1 MLPGKKQL
9 LYRLLPSIVVGLLIQ
24 LVLAGIFYLDHEKV
38 SKLNLA
44 ITGITLFC
52 VSVLWLVFSVRS
64 ILKISLAVET
74 IHEASGILSAGGYPD
89 RKKIDGKDQLSEVS
103 ENLHALASSLQVK
116 SDFMTHI
123 SKGNLEVGYV
133 VSGNDD
139 LMGKAL
145 LEIKD
150 NLVRMKA
157 EEKQRAW
164 STEALAKFVEL
175 LQSSADI
182 KVLCNTIIV
191 NMVKTL
197 RANQGAIFILTQREG
212 GDEYLEMQAC
222 YAYDRN
228 KHLSM
233 KIEIGQ
239 GLIGQAYL
247 EKETIYLKD
256 IPDNFVRI
264 TSGLGD
270 ANPRNIL
277 ITPLKIDSTVV
288 GIVEMATFRE
298 FASHEIM
305 FAEKIGESIAHT
317 ITSLRL
323 SANTRTMLKE
333 AEERAEE
340 MRAQEEELR
349 QNQEELQ
356 ATQEEVSRK
365 YTELFSKLKDLNRQS
380 KFDQLL
386 SITFAKKRN
395 IEYYFDIIRNQIITF
410 SEDKMILDAMKA
422 FAAAFKTIDVNVSE
436 RKLAAMNHSII
447 EYYEH
452 EFIPRLNDN
461 TNQIHQ
467 VEKYIPGETKA
478 TTLQYHYISNNAHP
492 TGQKSMLNDPLDGSE
507 YSKVHAAYHPI
518 IRSYL
523 EKFGYY
529 DIFLLDS
536 ITGELVYSVF
546 KEVDYATNM
555 ITGLYST
562 TNFGKVVQE
571 VIASQDRDIVRLID
585 FETYAPS
592 YNAPASF
599 IAKPVYDGDIKIG
612 IVVFQMPINKVN
624 QILTGDNH
632 WREDGQGDSGET
644 FMVGNDYRLR
654 SITRGMIENADRYLN
669 ALKRQGYADD
679 VIRQIGKTGTNILL
693 ENLKLNCI
701 TKALNG
707 KSGQQLEKNANGV
720 ESLYTYAPLAIADVT
735 WVIVSTLSDEE
746 ASERIESLRNS

>member
-1 MLPGKKQL
+1 
-9 LYRLLPSIVVGLLIQ
+9 
-24 LVLAGIFYLDHEKV
+24 
-38 SKLNLA
+38 
-44 ITGITLFC
+44 
-52 VSVLWLVFSVRS
+52 
-64 ILKISLAVET
+64 
-74 IHEASGILSAGGYPD
+74 
-89 RKKIDGKDQLSEVS
+89 
-103 ENLHALASSLQVK
+103 
-116 SDFMTHI
+116 
-123 SKGNLEVGYV
+123 
-133 VSGNDD
+133 
-139 LMGKAL
+139 
-145 LEIKD
+145 
-150 NLVRMKA
+150 
-157 EEKQRAW
+157 
-164 STEALAKFVEL
+164 
-175 LQSSADI
+175 
-182 KVLCNTIIV
+182 
-191 NMVKTL
+191 
-197 RANQGAIFILTQREG
+197 
-212 GDEYLEMQAC
+212 
-222 YAYDRN
+222 
-228 KHLSM
+228 
-233 KIEIGQ
+233 
-239 GLIGQAYL
+239 
-247 EKETIYLKD
+247 
-256 IPDNFVRI
+256 
-264 TSGLGD
+264 
-270 ANPRNIL
+270 
-277 ITPLKIDSTVV
+277 
-288 GIVEMATFRE
+288 
-298 FASHEIM
+298 
-305 FAEKIGESIAHT
+305 
-317 ITSLRL
+317 
-323 SANTRTMLKE
+323 
-333 AEERAEE
+333 

-410 SEDKMILDAMKA
+410 SEDKMILDAMRA

-436 RKLAAMNHSII
+436 KKLAAMNHSII
-447 EYYEH
+447 EYYKH

-478 TTLQYHYISNNAHP
+478 AILQYHYISNNAHP

-507 YSKVHAAYHPI
+507 YSKVHATYHPI

-644 FMVGNDYRLR
+644 FMVGSDYRLR

-693 ENLKLNCI
+693 ENVRLNCI

-707 KSGQQLEKNANGV
+707 KSGQQLEQNANGV
-720 ESLYTYAPLAIADVT
+720 ESLYTYAPLAIVDVT